1 MLKRLTN
8 PRDLREALG
17 LRQEDFWQAIG
28 VTQSGGSRYEAG
40 REMPGPV
47 TTLMRLVHME
57 GVNLNEVNRQDL
69 LIIAYLKTH
78 HQDLYEKLCTAS
90 QEIVA
95 VRPGSASNR
104 YK

>member
-40 REMPGPV
+40 REMPAPV

-69 LIIAYLKTH
+69 LVIAYLKAH
-78 HQDLYEKLCTAS
+78 HQDLYAKLCTAS
-90 QEIVA
+90 QEITTP
-95 VRPGSASNR
+95 RPSPAANR
-104 YK
+104 HK